1 MRGVRILILLMLA
14 GSARAAPPAPSVRL
28 QADGSATVAMN
39 ARLLEDPEV
48 RKHVMSGLTMNLLLT
63 LGEEDHHGRIAIR
76 YEPWDEIFIVS
87 ALGADGSIEK
97 KTLRSFEALKE
108 WWAAPRLPIA
118 RRHAAGGTIR
128 ISVSVIPFSAS
139 EEADVKRWLA
149 RSLPGGAEG
158 GAGQVGSSGQVS
170 RGAPSLFSA
179 VIGSSIRRKPVL
191 RYVWNVR
198 VVEPGR

>member
-1 MRGVRILILLMLA
+1 MRGLCIISFLILA

-28 QADGSATVAMN
+28 QADGSATVVMN
-39 ARLLEDPEV
+39 AGLLEVPEV
-48 RKHVMSGLTMNLLLT
+48 RKHLMSGLTMNLLLT
-63 LGEEDHHGRIAIR
+63 LGDDDHHGRIAIR
-76 YEPWDEIFIVS
+76 YEPWDEIFFVS
-87 ALGADGSIEK
+87 ALGADGSMEK
-97 KTLRSFEALKE
+97 KTLRSFKSLQE
-108 WWAAPRLPIA
+108 WWAAPRLPIH
-118 RRHAAGGTIR
+118 RDYAAVESIR

-158 GAGQVGSSGQVS
+158 GAGQPGGSGQVS

-198 VVEPGR
+198 VVERGR